1 VGVHVHLI
9 AFLGVA
15 AVLVVTPGVDTALV
29 TKNALLYGRPQALAS
44 ALGVNLGI
52 VLWTLAS
59 ALGLAAVV
67 RASAATFDVLKL
79 AGAIYL
85 VTLGV
90 QSLRASRA
98 HARGAAE
105 GHAPPRPPL
114 SSSLA
119 FRQGLRSNL
128 LNPKIA
134 VLFTSL
140 LPQFIVAGGSLLPAS
155 LLLGGL
161 FNLMGVAWLCSYAL
175 AASRARSF
183 LQQSAVARWFE
194 RLSGAVLV
202 ALGIRLATEHR

>member
-1 VGVHVHLI
+1 MVAHVHLI

-15 AVLVVTPGVDTALV
+15 VVLVVTPGVDTALV
-29 TKNALLYGRPQALAS
+29 TKNALLYGRPQAIAS

-85 VTLGV
+85 V
-90 QSLRASRA
+90 
-98 HARGAAE
+98 
-105 GHAPPRPPL
+105 
-114 SSSLA
+114 
-119 FRQGLRSNL
+119 
-128 LNPKIA
+128 
-134 VLFTSL
+134 
-140 LPQFIVAGGSLLPAS
+140 IVPGGSVLTAS
-155 LLLGGL
+155 LLLGGV
-161 FNLMGVAWLCSYAL
+161 FNLMGIAWLCSYAL

-183 LQQSAVARWFE
+183 LRHSVLAQWLE
-194 RLSGAVLV
+194 RISGAVLV

>member
-1 VGVHVHLI
+1 MVAHVHLI

-15 AVLVVTPGVDTALV
+15 VVLVVTPGVDTALV
-29 TKNALLYGRPQALAS
+29 TKNALLYGRPQAIAS

-85 VTLGV
+85 VALGV
-90 QSLRASRA
+90 QSLRASRE
-98 HARGAAE
+98 HGRERAA
-105 GHAPPRPPL
+105 AQSSSRQSL

-134 VLFTSL
+134 MLFTSL
-140 LPQFIVAGGSLLPAS
+140 LPQFIVPGGSVLTAS
-155 LLLGGL
+155 LLLGGV
-161 FNLMGVAWLCSYAL
+161 FNLMGIAWLCSYAL

-183 LQQSAVARWFE
+183 LRHSVLAQWLE
-194 RLSGAVLV
+194 RISGAVLV